1 LKSSQIWN
9 HRQPLII
16 CTGLNSLC
24 QSRLS
29 LFAGVAVG
37 GLGRS
42 CCVFRN
48 PVVHLGDWQSVVGW
62 QVDSGGAEEEEAYVC
77 QAFCCAVKWQ
87 DPTISL
93 DRRGLAF
100 APTLT
105 LGKRSA
111 MPFTPCAK
119 TVMSGLICSCAR
131 TKLHLIRYFGTY
143 NSSNTAPYYV

>member
-1 LKSSQIWN
+1 LKVPGK
-9 HRQPLII
+9 RRLEP
-16 CTGLNSLC
+16 TGFSAQHGFIGLETQFSGISIMDRN
-24 QSRLS
+24 
-29 LFAGVAVG
+29 VG

-62 QVDSGGAEEEEAYVC
+62 QVDSGCLEEEEAYVC

-93 DRRGLAF
+93 DRSGLAF
-100 APTLT
+100 TPTLT

-111 MPFTPCAK
+111 MPFT
-119 TVMSGLICSCAR
+119 L
-131 TKLHLIRYFGTY
+131 
-143 NSSNTAPYYV
+143 